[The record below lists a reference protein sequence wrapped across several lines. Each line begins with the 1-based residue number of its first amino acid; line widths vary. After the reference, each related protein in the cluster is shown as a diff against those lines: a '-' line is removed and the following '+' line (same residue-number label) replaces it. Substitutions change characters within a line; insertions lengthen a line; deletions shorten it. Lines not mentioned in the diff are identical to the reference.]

1 MPLTSQITNTA
12 VDITPTTFVISAA
25 SSNYSPTTPIVTYTA
40 TGHTFT
46 TGSLITVTGLS
57 PDAYNYTDNPN
68 SVATNQ
74 FTFNITVSAPLLSAT
89 NGIAVQTPFT
99 TALADNPT
107 IYGVDKVSTLPTGNI
122 VDPITG
128 ITHSTLLDL
137 EANSLA
143 LSAAFASTN
152 IDAKTSGVAWF
163 TSNASSTGYINI
175 RGDSSTTLDSYMKVN
190 DTLSLSVC
198 VTNGGT
204 AYYINAVKIDGTTQT
219 VKWIGGNAPS
229 AGNASAVDLYTF
241 SILKTASATF
251 TVIGNMA
258 SAS

>member
-1 MPLTSQITNTA
+1 MPITTQITNTA
-12 VDITPTTFVISAA
+12 VDITPTIFAISGA
-25 SSNYSPTTPIVTYTA
+25 SIAFPYVTIHA
-40 TGHTFT
+40 VGHTFSNGDLISVAGLVPDSYNI
-46 TGSLITVTGLS
+46 TGIIS
-57 PDAYNYTDNPN
+57 
-68 SVATNQ
+68 SVATDY
-74 FTFNITVSAPLLSAT
+74 FNIANTPVVPLLSAT
-89 NGIAVQTPFT
+89 NGYAIKSMTSDYV
-99 TALADNPT
+99 LATSPVVYKNDSS
-107 IYGVDKVSTLPTGNI
+107 DQLPTGNYL
-122 VDPITG
+122 DSTG

-143 LSAAFASTN
+143 LSTAFASTN